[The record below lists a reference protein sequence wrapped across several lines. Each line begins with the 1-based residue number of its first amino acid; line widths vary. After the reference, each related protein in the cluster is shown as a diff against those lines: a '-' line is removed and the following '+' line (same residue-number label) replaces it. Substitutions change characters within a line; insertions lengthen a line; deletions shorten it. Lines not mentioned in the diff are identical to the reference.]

1 MGMLK
6 RTLGRCAGLTMFAAA
21 LVGCASDSQGSSGLR
36 SLLPGFLGG
45 SSDNDCVS
53 NRKAC
58 LYEGAYEPGERQYAE
73 DEARRLNQAELAR
86 LRRASIR

>member
-1 MGMLK
+1 MSAK
-6 RTLGRCAGLTMFAAA
+6 TLLRCTAVLFATVVMAGCSTKAAD
-21 LVGCASDSQGSSGLR
+21 VVSSW
-36 SLLPGFLGG
+36 F
-45 SSDNDCVS
+45 SSSPKNDCVS

>member
-1 MGMLK
+1 MSAK
-6 RTLGRCAGLTMFAAA
+6 TLLRCTAVLFATVVMAGCSTKAAD
-21 LVGCASDSQGSSGLR
+21 VVSSW
-36 SLLPGFLGG
+36 F
-45 SSDNDCVS
+45 SSPPKNDCVS